1 MKEGEAVE
9 EEDSRRGRAFKWERE
24 SQSQKIT
31 IMDGVRLGI
40 GMFIVLPALL
50 IVLGIIAALIFA

>member
-1 MKEGEAVE
+1 ME
-9 EEDSRRGRAFKWERE
+9 ENESGRGKAFKWEQD

-50 IVLGIIAALIFA
+50 IVVAFIAALIFT